1 MMTRIPNDTPMDK
14 LARPV
19 LIVLL
24 SALSLTSA
32 LGQDNAHPVPP
43 SPKWLTYQGGDG
55 PGKGKH
61 IVLIA
66 ADQEYRSEQS
76 LPMMAGILSKH
87 HGFQCTVLFNINE
100 DGLVDPTM
108 PVYPKKGKEAEFKS
122 HNIPG
127 LEHLESADLLILF
140 SRLLTLPMEQQ
151 QRIVAYLDS
160 GRPIIGLRTANHGF
174 RRPLPYKINGRQ
186 ARIGELLGGAFRG
199 HHGNWHRDSTRG
211 DIVEAMKDHPI
222 LRGVRDIWGPSD
234 VYRTYKEGEGLPAD
248 CTALV
253 YGQPLIGREYGGADN
268 PKKIPLPIAWF
279 KNWTTSKGK
288 TARVFQSTMGSG
300 KDLES
305 PGLRRLII
313 NAAYWGL
320 RMEDE
325 ITADRSVDYAG
336 EYKPLVSGFNY
347 EKLGVKP
354 QPPAAYR
361 GD

>member
-1 MMTRIPNDTPMDK
+1 MDK

-211 DIVEAMKDHPI
+211 VIVEAMMDHPI
-222 LRGVRDIWGPSD
+222 MRGVRDFWGP
-234 VYRTYKEGEGLPAD
+234 
-248 CTALV
+248 
-253 YGQPLIGREYGGADN
+253 
-268 PKKIPLPIAWF
+268 
-279 KNWTTSKGK
+279 
-288 TARVFQSTMGSG
+288 
-300 KDLES
+300 
-305 PGLRRLII
+305 
-313 NAAYWGL
+313 
-320 RMEDE
+320 
-325 ITADRSVDYAG
+325 
-336 EYKPLVSGFNY
+336 
-347 EKLGVKP
+347 
-354 QPPAAYR
+354 
-361 GD
+361 